1 MKINGKRALFIPF
14 AAAILSL
21 TACNVNPKE
30 WKTPNMTP
38 LTPRLLPMFD
48 KTKTVC
54 FGRFMVDLPA
64 SAMVVWGRSSVPLG
78 VNVYPDGLNEVR
90 AMAEKFIEELKAEK
104 AIYLN
109 DIPLLI
115 SVDNIRQPEGKIV
128 VGYEGFEALSELR
141 INGYFKLGNDGVI
154 IESRPLED
162 WKDEVVADITSI
174 AQRLRQKAEHEI
186 PTEPGNCIEHA
197 FLPDQP
203 GAEKSGDGELV
214 SIGFRLKEF
223 PDTHLSISIRPSNPH
238 FSESNTLK
246 WQLERVEK
254 RLRAE
259 DPNHIRLQTKYF
271 RRGTRQIHDWA
282 DGFEALSRSP
292 DQANIHGIH
301 DFGMDFQG
309 VPHDPLKPFAN
320 ILMQTGVANN
330 TAGAVKPN
338 LTDEEA
344 IAVWDRITSTI
355 RVRPT
360 EAATVKSAGADPQPR
375 LPLGEL
381 AATGRTC
388 LQTGTWEADEPSGTE
403 SSRRRFIKAGETMP
417 RVAVL
422 GTPSLWQ
429 KFKGTTPSYQVAT
442 VWKLIDYEQEPAL
455 ANTTVAAASFGQAV
469 PEKRAA
475 QADGEDKPDSQPGA
489 ESSSTKNA

>member
-1 MKINGKRALFIPF
+1 MIKVIHPLFILF
-14 AAAILSL
+14 VAAILNL
-21 TACNVNPKE
+21 TACNANPKE

-38 LTPRLLPMFD
+38 LTPRLLPMFE

-54 FGRFMVDLPA
+54 FGRFMIDVPA
-64 SAMVVWGRSSVPLG
+64 STTVVWGGTTILLG
-78 VNVYPDGLNEVR
+78 ITVYPNGLNEVKSQ
-90 AMAEKFIEELKAEK
+90 AEKFIDELKSEK

-115 SVDNIRQPEGKIV
+115 SVDNIAQPEGKV
-128 VGYEGFEALSELR
+128 VTGLDGFEALGELR
-141 INGYFKLGNDGVI
+141 INGYFRLGNDGVVI
-154 IESRPLED
+154 DARPMED
-162 WKDEVVADITSI
+162 MKDEVISDIISI
-174 AQRLRQKAEHEI
+174 AQRLRQNAEHQI
-186 PTEPGNCIEHA
+186 PTEPGNCIEYA
-197 FLPDQP
+197 FLPDKA
-203 GAEKSGDGELV
+203 GVKKAGRGELV

-238 FSESNTLK
+238 YSESNTLK

-271 RRGTRQIHDWA
+271 RRGTRQIHDWK
-282 DGFEALSRSP
+282 DGFEGLSRSP
-292 DQANIHGIH
+292 DQPNIHGIH

-309 VPHDPLKPFAN
+309 VPHDPLRPFAL
-320 ILMQTGVANN
+320 IMMQTGVANN
-330 TAGAVKPN
+330 AAGSIKPS

-344 IAVWDRITSTI
+344 IAVWDKITSTI

-360 EAATVKSAGADPQPR
+360 GAAAVKRAGADPQPR
-375 LPLGEL
+375 TPLGEL

-388 LQTGTWEADEPSGTE
+388 PQTGTWEASEPTSTQ
-403 SSRRRFIKAGETMP
+403 SSRRRTIKAGDTMP

-429 KFKGTTPSYQVAT
+429 KLKGITPSYQVAT
-442 VWKLIDYEQEPAL
+442 VWKLVEYEDEPAL
-455 ANTTVAAASFGQAV
+455 AIAAAGTTAFAQTV
-469 PEKRAA
+469 PEEGIA
-475 QADGEDKPDSQPGA
+475 QAARDDKPGEDPGA
-489 ESSSTKNA
+489 ETSTKEKG